1 MVPCHK
7 IAAALGALYQATF
20 WDLYNS
26 INSRRKHHHR
36 YQKLQEVMDI
46 LNKVNIRTIRD
57 ANFVFISDQDKKI
70 VVFSC

>member
-1 MVPCHK
+1 
-7 IAAALGALYQATF
+7 
-20 WDLYNS
+20 
-26 INSRRKHHHR
+26 
-36 YQKLQEVMDI
+36 MDI